1 MCQICFTKL
10 VAVMQSSSFW
20 LEMIPS
26 MSLVGQVR
34 QGIKQIIIIIM
45 KGFIAT
51 FMLNNTLI

>member
-1 MCQICFTKL
+1 
-10 VAVMQSSSFW
+10 MQSSSFW

-45 KGFIAT
+45 KGFVAT